1 MTHSQRRLAARL
13 APAFLLA
20 GCASAASAPATAA
33 AGASAPSAA
42 PAVIAAPP
50 APVAPP
56 HAAVPRSYS
65 GLDSGAAR
73 ITIFVA
79 TTRRAVQSERPGDRF
94 GPEDADSLQF
104 AAVGVNVPPYTA
116 RGTGELPRPS
126 SLRVNALSYRP
137 DPAKDF
143 FISSVIPVDSARFV
157 SRLATDLAATK
168 SRDVL
173 VFVHGFNTSFEDASL
188 RAAQIA
194 ADIGFDGSVVLFTW
208 PSAGSVSSYVRDQQ
222 AARNA
227 GFHLLRVLRGHAV
240 AALPGRLNLL
250 GHSMGSEVISK
261 ALSLVAQSDT
271 IPKFTQVVFAAP
283 DVDARI
289 FRREIFPKL
298 ESRAARISL
307 YASDDDEALR
317 ASRSLNGV
325 WRLGLGGDSITV
337 IKGMDTIDASRV
349 KADVLG
355 HTLFGNQTFLADFAA
370 LLGDGRAPAE
380 RRLLA
385 VRRGDLQF
393 WRFRGD
399 AR

>member
-1 MTHSQRRLAARL
+1 MTFPRPLHVLASLLPALVLAA
-13 APAFLLA
+13 
-20 GCASAASAPATAA
+20 CASAPPAPVA
-33 AGASAPSAA
+33 SAA
-42 PAVIAAPP
+42 PAVVAAPAP
-50 APVAPP
+50 AAPP
-56 HAAVPRSYS
+56 HAAVPRSYAA
-65 GLDSGAAR
+65 LDSGAAR

-94 GPEDADSLQF
+94 GPDDADSLQF

-116 RGTGELPRPS
+116 RGTGDLPRPS
-126 SLRVNALSYRP
+126 ALRVNALSYKP

-143 FISSVIPVDSARFV
+143 FVSSVIPVDSTRFV
-157 SRLATDLAATK
+157 SRLATDLTATK

-173 VFVHGFNTSFEDASL
+173 VFVHGFNTSFEDAAL
-188 RAAQIA
+188 RAAQIT

-222 AARNA
+222 TARNA

-240 AALPGRLNLL
+240 AALPGRLHLM

-261 ALSLVAQSDT
+261 ALSLVGPNDT
-271 IPKFTQVVFAAP
+271 LPKFTQVVFAAP

-289 FRREIFPKL
+289 FRREVFPKL
-298 ESRAARISL
+298 ESRATRISL

-349 KADVLG
+349 NPLN
-355 HTLFGNQTFLADFAA
+355 FFASRTVVNA
-370 LLGDGRAPAE
+370 CKSAMK
-380 RRLLA
+380 
-385 VRRGDLQF
+385 
-393 WRFRGD
+393 
-399 AR
+399 

>member
-1 MTHSQRRLAARL
+1 MTRPSLRRTSAVAPLAFVTSLALAACSSAPP
-13 APAFLLA
+13 APA
-20 GCASAASAPATAA
+20 
-33 AGASAPSAA
+33 AA
-42 PAVIAAPP
+42 PVAVAAPP

-65 GLDSGAAR
+65 SLDSGAAR

-79 TTRRAVQSERPGDRF
+79 TTRRAVASERPGERF
-94 GPEDADSLQF
+94 GPDDADSLQF
-104 AAVGVNVPPYTA
+104 AAVGVNVPPYSA
-116 RGTGELPRPS
+116 RGTGDLPRPS
-126 SLRVNALSYRP
+126 TLRVNALTYRP

-143 FISSVIPVDSARFV
+143 FVSSVIPVDSNRFV

-168 SRDVL
+168 SRDIL

-194 ADIGFDGSVVLFTW
+194 ADLGFDGSVVLFTW

-227 GFHLLRVLRGHAV
+227 GYHLWRILRGHTV
-240 AALPGRLNLL
+240 AALPGRVNLM

-261 ALSLVAQSDT
+261 ALSLVGQSDT
-271 IPKFTQVVFAAP
+271 LPKFAQVVFAAP

-289 FRREIFPKL
+289 FRREILPKL
-298 ESRAARISL
+298 ESRSARVSL

-317 ASRSLNGV
+317 ASRTLNGV

-349 KADVLG
+349 RADVLG
-355 HTLFGNQTFLADFAA
+355 HTLFGNQTFLADLAV
-370 LLGDGRAPAE
+370 LLADGKSPAE

>member
-33 AGASAPSAA
+33 AGASAPPAA
-42 PAVIAAPP
+42 PAVIAPPP

-325 WRLGLGGDSITV
+325 WRLGLGGDSIT
-337 IKGMDTIDASRV
+337 
-349 KADVLG
+349 
-355 HTLFGNQTFLADFAA
+355 
-370 LLGDGRAPAE
+370 
-380 RRLLA
+380 
-385 VRRGDLQF
+385 
-393 WRFRGD
+393 
-399 AR
+399 